1 MRTTILMLAAASTAY
16 ALPKFERISDLLETI
31 NAKLEETQVNIQNFD
46 AKEWDQKIQNTLDNL
61 DSTYQ
66 DVRTNIGEAYD
77 QYWPEI
83 NEKLEKTITNVQDN
97 IPTKEEVDTRY
108 QEVMSNIQKKYE
120 EYQPVISE
128 KLE

>member
-1 MRTTILMLAAASTAY
+1 MRTTILILAAASTAY

-77 QYWPEI
+77 QYWPEF
-83 NEKLEKTITNVQDN
+83 N
-97 IPTKEEVDTRY
+97 
-108 QEVMSNIQKKYE
+108 
-120 EYQPVISE
+120 
-128 KLE
+128 

>member
-1 MRTTILMLAAASTAY
+1 MLAAVSTAY

-83 NEKLEKTITNVQDN
+83 NEKLEKTITNVQEN